1 MSLPELTYACLE
13 DAFNRY
19 LTLDPVTR
27 ERVAQLHGRVFALE
41 LLGTDTTLFLI
52 PGPAGAQL
60 FTACEDTP
68 DCILRGTPLALAKL
82 FQSGV
87 ASEEVELQGDDEL
100 ARRLLSILREM
111 EIDWER
117 SLTPYTGEIIAQD
130 LVKAGRAAAD
140 WGRHIHTTLDR
151 ELREILQGELGLLPT
166 RTEVDQF
173 ARQTADLKKTSEA
186 LEQRIR
192 DLAERGESR

>member
-13 DAFNRY
+13 DTFNRY
-19 LTLDPVTR
+19 LALDPVAR

-41 LLGTDTTLFLI
+41 LRGTDTTLFLI
-52 PGPAGAQL
+52 PGPGGTQL
-60 FTACEDTP
+60 LTAWDETP
-68 DCILRGTPLALAKL
+68 DCTLCGTPLALTKL
-82 FQSGV
+82 FRDGSV
-87 ASEEVELQGDDEL
+87 SEEVELTGDDEL
-100 ARRLLSILREM
+100 ARRLLTILQEM

-117 SLTPYTGEIIAQD
+117 SLTPYTGEIIAQE
-130 LVKAGRAAAD
+130 LVKVGRAAVD

-166 RTEVDQF
+166 RPEIDQF
-173 ARQTADLKKTSEA
+173 TRQVTDLETKSMA

-192 DLAERGESR
+192 GLAVKGGPK